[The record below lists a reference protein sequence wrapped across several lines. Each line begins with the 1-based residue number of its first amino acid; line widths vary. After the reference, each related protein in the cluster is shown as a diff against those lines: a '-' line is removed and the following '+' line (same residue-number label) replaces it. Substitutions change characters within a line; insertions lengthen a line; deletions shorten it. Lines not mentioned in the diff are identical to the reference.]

1 MGSTRR
7 RLGAAAL
14 SMLLAVLGSVAIA
27 APAGA
32 AGSAPGPGA
41 GDVAIP
47 YLGSTTIDI
56 AAPWRIT
63 DCQTPV
69 QASPLVVGCDER
81 SISLAAPE
89 YDPDAAAVVVPV
101 PLTDGRI
108 TTIAEYRVSLEA
120 PETPSAEPARAV
132 RPTASGTL
140 LRLPISELGVECAVC
155 DAGGR
160 LRAVAVHP
168 AEAGSLWATPTHLV
182 FRAAQGYAGPA
193 ELVYRFADD
202 YGTWSP
208 EGVIQAS
215 VLRSEGA
222 PLVTSDLVVA
232 LEEGGAELSLEQLGF
247 VLGDDELVLV
257 GCGTAIRGQLRCDAD
272 GSIVYRGDGAADQFA
287 VQLATAGGEQ
297 ALASVTLVPAAEDEG
312 ADAASDSLRPGTAPI
327 AKPKQGKQGVAS
339 AIVPRRPVE
348 DHHGAGGLLAPLL
361 ATLDR
366 VGAR

>member
-1 MGSTRR
+1 
-7 RLGAAAL
+7 
-14 SMLLAVLGSVAIA
+14 MLLAVLGSLALATPAGAAGA

-32 AGSAPGPGA
+32 GS

-47 YLGSTTIDI
+47 YLGSTTIDV

-63 DCQTPV
+63 DCGVPS

-81 SISLAAPE
+81 SVSLAAPE
-89 YDPDAAAVVVPV
+89 YDPDASTVVVPV

-108 TTIAEYRVSLEA
+108 TTVAEYRVSLEP
-120 PETPSAEPARAV
+120 PETPNVDPGRTV
-132 RPTASGTL
+132 RPTAAGTV

-168 AEAGSLWATPTHLV
+168 AQAGSLWATPTHLV
-182 FRAAQGYAGPA
+182 FRAAEGYTGPA

-202 YGTWSP
+202 YGAWSP
-208 EGVIQAS
+208 EGVLQAS
-215 VLRSEGA
+215 VLRPRGA
-222 PLVTSDLVVA
+222 PLVTTDVVVA
-232 LEEGGAELSLEQLGF
+232 LDEGGAALSLDRLAF

-257 GCGTAIRGQLRCDAD
+257 GCGTAIRGQLRCEAD
-272 GSIVYRGDGAADQFA
+272 GTITYQGDGAADQFA
-287 VQLATAGGEQ
+287 VQLASAGGDQ
-297 ALASVTLVPAAEDEG
+297 ALASVTLVPAEATTGTDAE
-312 ADAASDSLRPGTAPI
+312 AATLRPGTAPI
-327 AKPKQGKQGVAS
+327 AKPEQGKQGVAS

-348 DHHGAGGLLAPLL
+348 DHTGASGLLAPLL

>member
-14 SMLLAVLGSVAIA
+14 SMLLAVLA
-27 APAGA
+27 ALAAAPPAGA
-32 AGSAPGPGA
+32 AGDAPPGPGS

-47 YLGSTTIDI
+47 YRGSTTIDI

-63 DCQTPV
+63 DCRVPA
-69 QASPLVVGCDER
+69 QATPLVVGCDER
-81 SISLAAPE
+81 SISLAAPD
-89 YDPDAAAVVVPV
+89 YDPDAAAVAVPV

-108 TTIAEYRVSLEA
+108 TTVAEYRVSLEA
-120 PETPSAEPARAV
+120 PETPSAEPARAL
-132 RPTASGTL
+132 RPTAAGAL

-155 DAGGR
+155 GAGGR

-168 AEAGSLWATPTHLV
+168 AQAGSLWATPTHLV
-182 FRAAQGYAGPA
+182 FRAAQGYTGPA

-202 YGTWSP
+202 YGAWSP

-215 VLRSEGA
+215 VLRPGAA
-222 PLVTSDLVVA
+222 PLVTSDLVVE
-232 LEEGGAELSLEQLGF
+232 LDEGAAELSLEQLGF

-272 GSIVYRGDGAADQFA
+272 GAIEYRGDGAADQFA
-287 VQLATAGGEQ
+287 VQLATTGGEQ
-297 ALASVTLVPAAEDEG
+297 ALASVTLVPAGDDG
-312 ADAASDSLRPGTAPI
+312 ADAASASLRPGTAPI
-327 AKPKQGKQGVAS
+327 AKPKQGKRGVAS
-339 AIVPRRPVE
+339 AIVPRVPVE
-348 DHHGAGGLLAPLL
+348 DHQGAGGLLAPLL
-361 ATLDR
+361 AALDR